1 MGRIKSAWEIALEKT
16 EGMEI
21 DQEKIRH
28 NSEIDRIRRTAGHFI
43 SADEG
48 EENEEDL
55 RKELSAS
62 EPSLVRE
69 ALTGTIINSM
79 VLPQEKES
87 AEKKTAR
94 IRTLLQIAFPSEDIL
109 SYYDQISQHLSQ
121 YPEHREKLME
131 QLKAQIEPMLKEKE
145 EAMREKYGQAVHLT
159 IENDKE
165 SLEMVRNY
173 LDRLTGQYQGTLDD
187 AKERMKSLLE
197 ELQVRKDKRLP

>member
-28 NSEIDRIRRTAGHFI
+28 NTEIDRIRRAAGQYI
-43 SADEG
+43 TADEG

-55 RKELSAS
+55 KKRLSAS
-62 EPSLVRE
+62 DPLLVRE
-69 ALTGTIINSM
+69 ALESTVINSM
-79 VLPQEKES
+79 VLPQDKDS
-87 AEKKTAR
+87 AEKKTVR
-94 IRTLLQIAFPSEDIL
+94 IRTLLEIAFPSEDIL
-109 SYYDQISQHLSQ
+109 SYYDQITEYLSQ

-145 EAMREKYGQAVHLT
+145 TAMREKYGQAVHLT

-173 LDRLTGQYQGTLDD
+173 LDRLAGQYQGTLDE
-187 AKERMKSLLE
+187 AKEKMKSLLGNY
-197 ELQVRKDKRLP
+197 R